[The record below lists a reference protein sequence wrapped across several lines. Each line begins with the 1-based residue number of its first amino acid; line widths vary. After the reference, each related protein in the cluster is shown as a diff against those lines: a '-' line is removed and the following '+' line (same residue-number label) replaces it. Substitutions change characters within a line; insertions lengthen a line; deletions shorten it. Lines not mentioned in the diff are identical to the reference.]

1 MDGTKSITLKQY
13 RILLSFS
20 LLLIFTT
27 SSVPIFCSA
36 LVQIV
41 LFCMINHTVFSNVR
55 NKRISWGI
63 FLSIAAL
70 MGEGVLFLSSYI
82 PEYFTEEA
90 FYLLPASTFL
100 FLCMPMF
107 DYYTNERKLS
117 FKDLWNGIAFY
128 TFAGF
133 LISVVRELF
142 GRASIFN
149 VEVPALSKLKT
160 GFFGHT
166 AGSALMVLGIL
177 IAFCWWKNLDED
189 DDYILETSEKRSKIY
204 RPVSAKTER
213 KFLLLS
219 LCILLYDLLFS
230 VLGILAIYYAPEDLM
245 KPAHIIVMSSVL
257 SIVLLTVL
265 IKSFRLSETVDAY
278 FFVPLLSVITTS
290 IPLIFFSGYVDTH
303 FRDLAV
309 SGIAWWVALMVGV
322 WIFTTVVIA
331 YTRSI
336 HGRLLFGKQ
345 PKYFEGIPLIVLHV
359 LLAMVV
365 FMPWMQILAKL

>member
-13 RILLSFS
+13 RILLSCA

-27 SSVPIFCSA
+27 STVPVFACA
-36 LVQIV
+36 LIQIV
-41 LFCMINHTVFSNVR
+41 LFCLINHAVFSSIS
-55 NKRISWGI
+55 NKRICWGI

-70 MGEGVLFLSSYI
+70 MGEGMFFLSPYI
-82 PEYFTEEA
+82 PECFSEEV

-100 FLCMPMF
+100 FLCTPMF
-107 DYYTNERKLS
+107 DYYTEDRKLEM
-117 FKDLWNGIAFY
+117 KDIWHGIAFCA
-128 TFAGF
+128 FAGLPIA
-133 LISVVRELF
+133 LIRELF
-142 GRASIFN
+142 GRAS
-149 VEVPALSKLKT
+149 VAGVDVPALVKWKN

-166 AGSALMVLGIL
+166 AGSALMVLGIV
-177 IAFCWWKNLDED
+177 IAFTWWKNLDED

-204 RPVSAKTER
+204 QPISAGTEK
-213 KFLLLS
+213 KFLVLS

-230 VLGILAIYYAPEDLM
+230 VLGMLTIYYAPDYLL
-245 KPAHIIVMSSVL
+245 KPSHIIVMSSVL
-257 SIVLLTVL
+257 SIAILTLL
-265 IKSFRLSETVDAY
+265 IKMFHLSETVDRY

-290 IPLIFFSGYVDTH
+290 IPLIFFSGYLDTH
-303 FRDLAV
+303 FQGVTV

-336 HGRLLFGKQ
+336 HGRLLFGRQ

-359 LLAMVV
+359 LLAMIV
-365 FMPWMQILAKL
+365 FMPWTQILANL